1 MHDSSAPEGCRSG
14 DHRIFHPYLP
24 YVKVCGA
31 LLKSMSTI
39 SFTRC
44 SNASGHGLFM
54 TWSRIEDPPP
64 HPKASRARGSAAI
77 LIRVQSA

>member
-24 YVKVCGA
+24 YANVCGA

-39 SFTRC
+39 P
-44 SNASGHGLFM
+44 L
-54 TWSRIEDPPP
+54 
-64 HPKASRARGSAAI
+64 RGAPMRPGMGFS
-77 LIRVQSA
+77 

>member
-54 TWSRIEDPPP
+54 TGAESRTCRPIL
-64 HPKASRARGSAAI
+64 PKLRTPGGPRPF
-77 LIRVQSA
+77 